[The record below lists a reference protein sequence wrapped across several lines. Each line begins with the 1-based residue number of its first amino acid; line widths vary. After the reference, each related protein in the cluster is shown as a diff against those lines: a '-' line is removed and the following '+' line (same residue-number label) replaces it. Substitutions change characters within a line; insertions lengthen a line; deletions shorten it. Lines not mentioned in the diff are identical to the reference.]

1 MSIHVIILFYSFY
14 QMIVTTLTDGQD
26 PGKSS
31 DEQYVKVKRNYD
43 NQVKGEP
50 YITAEFAN
58 DQSRTSFPVGDG
70 KYYSRDGVTEA
81 KRKRRKSQFKSNGVQ
96 FTPKIKNSFYPS
108 ITTYI
113 LN

>member
-1 MSIHVIILFYSFY
+1 M
-14 QMIVTTLTDGQD
+14 TLTDGQD

-31 DEQYVKVKRNYD
+31 DEQYVKVVRNYD

-81 KRKRRKSQFKSNGVQ
+81 KRKRRDTSCESVHTLNGVQ
-96 FTPKIKNSFYPS
+96 YTTKKKNTVHPFIRMPNMPAKI
-108 ITTYI
+108 
-113 LN
+113 

>member
-1 MSIHVIILFYSFY
+1 MTARKCGRLLSATSCGNTLLHSYSFY
-14 QMIVTTLTDGQD
+14 QIIVTPLTDGQN

-31 DEQYVKVKRNYD
+31 DEQYVKVMRNYD

-81 KRKRRKSQFKSNGVQ
+81 KRKRRDTSCESVHTLNGVQ
-96 FTPKIKNSFYPS
+96 
-108 ITTYI
+108 
-113 LN
+113 

>member
-1 MSIHVIILFYSFY
+1 
-14 QMIVTTLTDGQD
+14 MIVTTLTDGQD

-70 KYYSRDGVTEA
+70 KFYARDGVTEA
-81 KRKRRKSQFKSNGVQ
+81 KRKRRKSQFTSNGVQ
-96 FTPKIKNSFYPS
+96 FTAKNKTSLHPFIK
-108 ITTYI
+108 TC
-113 LN
+113 LLK

>member
-1 MSIHVIILFYSFY
+1 
-14 QMIVTTLTDGQD
+14 MIVTTFTDGQN

-31 DEQYVKVKRNYD
+31 DEQYVKVMRNYD

-81 KRKRRKSQFKSNGVQ
+81 KRKRRKSQFTSNGFNQ
-96 FTPKIKNSFYPS
+96 FTAKNKTSLHPS
-108 ITTYI
+108 IRTHI

>member
-1 MSIHVIILFYSFY
+1 
-14 QMIVTTLTDGQD
+14 MIVTTLTDGQD

-31 DEQYVKVKRNYD
+31 DEQYVKVMRNYD
-43 NQVKGEP
+43 NQVKGES

-81 KRKRRKSQFKSNGVQ
+81 KRKRRKSQFTSNGVQ
-96 FTPKIKNSFYPS
+96 FTAKHKTSLHPFIK
-108 ITTYI
+108 TCT
-113 LN
+113 LK

>member
-1 MSIHVIILFYSFY
+1 
-14 QMIVTTLTDGQD
+14 MIVTPLTDGQN

-31 DEQYVKVKRNYD
+31 DEQYVKVMRNYD

-70 KYYSRDGVTEA
+70 KHYSRDGVTEA
-81 KRKRRKSQFKSNGVQ
+81 KRKRRETSCESVHNKWRD
-96 FTPKIKNSFYPS
+96 Y
-108 ITTYI
+108 
-113 LN
+113 

>member
-1 MSIHVIILFYSFY
+1 
-14 QMIVTTLTDGQD
+14 MIVTTVTDGQN

-31 DEQYVKVKRNYD
+31 DEQYVKVMRNYD

-81 KRKRRKSQFKSNGVQ
+81 KRKRRKSQFTSNGVQ
-96 FTPKIKNSFYPS
+96 FTAKIKNSLYSS
-108 ITTYI
+108 IRTYI